1 MKFSKLAKLS
11 EQDYTVAAR
20 ILAEQRRRRH
30 EAAMRAMECEDE
42 KNAPDANTEKSLIEG
57 VTKEVHAQTETLG
70 TYQHR
75 LYKTIDMQRAL
86 KNVSAPDTRM
96 ALNDLSVMGSVRP
109 LAPVPDDF
117 EDRCKELSDEFPNL
131 AHVIEEKILPELA
144 ISHFGGR
151 GIKLPTLCIQGSPG
165 VGKTYFASQI
175 AKLFQLPFSRVNLEG
190 AQGNFAITGLDKS
203 YGTHNPGEIVRF
215 LARREGQN
223 FSNGIIAFEEL
234 DKACGDRRYSV
245 ENALLQ
251 VLEETTAKSFKDLS
265 IPELELDITSLNFIF
280 TANTLST
287 VSGPIL
293 SRIQAVELPDLST
306 AQSSK
311 IAALQ
316 FSKMVKELN
325 LCAAGL
331 VLDQTAL
338 KVLGTISPREQKGV
352 LRSGIGKAILNRR
365 NEVVISSTSMQKEKR
380 GNIGFF

>member
-1 MKFSKLAKLS
+1 MVS
-11 EQDYTVAAR
+11 R

-30 EAAMRAMECEDE
+30 EAAMRDMETEEDG
-42 KNAPDANTEKSLIEG
+42 KSAPDANTTNGPNEG
-57 VTKEVHAQTETLG
+57 ATEEAPVQTEALG
-70 TYQHR
+70 PCQHR
-75 LYKTIDMQRAL
+75 LYKTVEMQLAL
-86 KNVSAPDTRM
+86 KNASVSDTRS
-96 ALNDLSVMGSVRP
+96 ALKDLAVMGGFRP

-117 EDRCKELSDEFPNL
+117 EERCQELSDEFPNM
-131 AHVIEEKILPELA
+131 AHVIAEKILPELA

-203 YGTHNPGEIVRF
+203 YSTHNPGEIVRF
-215 LARREGQN
+215 LARRDNQY
-223 FSNGIIAFEEL
+223 FANGIIAFEEL

-280 TANTLST
+280 TANTLSS
-287 VSGPIL
+287 VSAPIL
-293 SRIQAVELPDLST
+293 SRIQAVQLPDLST
-306 AQSSK
+306 AQAAK
-311 IAALQ
+311 IATIQ
-316 FSKMVKELN
+316 FHNMIKELN

-331 VLDQTAL
+331 VLDNTAL
-338 KVLGTISPREQKGV
+338 KVLGKIPPREQKGI

-365 NEVVISSTSMQKEKR
+365 SEVIISPASMQTEKR
-380 GNIGFF
+380 STIGFL

>member
-1 MKFSKLAKLS
+1 MVS
-11 EQDYTVAAR
+11 R

-30 EAAMRAMECEDE
+30 EAAMRDMETDDG
-42 KNAPDANTEKSLIEG
+42 KSAPDTNTANGPTEEATEEAP
-57 VTKEVHAQTETLG
+57 VQTEALG
-70 TYQHR
+70 PCQHR
-75 LYKTIDMQRAL
+75 LYKTVEMQLAL
-86 KNVSAPDTRM
+86 KNASVSDTRS
-96 ALNDLSVMGSVRP
+96 ALKDLAVMGGVRP

-117 EDRCKELSDEFPNL
+117 EDRCQELSEEFPNI
-131 AHVIEEKILPELA
+131 AHVIAEKILPELA

-203 YGTHNPGEIVRF
+203 YSTHNPGEIVRF
-215 LARREGQN
+215 LAHRDN
-223 FSNGIIAFEEL
+223 KYFANGIIAFEEL

-251 VLEETTAKSFKDLS
+251 VLEEKTAKSFKDLS

-287 VSGPIL
+287 VSAPIL
-293 SRIQAVELPDLST
+293 SRIQAVQLPDLST
-306 AQSSK
+306 AQAAK
-311 IAALQ
+311 IASIQ

-331 VLDQTAL
+331 VLDDAAL
-338 KVLGTISPREQKGV
+338 KVLGKISPREQKGI

-365 NEVVISSTSMQKEKR
+365 SEVIISPSSMQDEKR
-380 GNIGFF
+380 STIGFF